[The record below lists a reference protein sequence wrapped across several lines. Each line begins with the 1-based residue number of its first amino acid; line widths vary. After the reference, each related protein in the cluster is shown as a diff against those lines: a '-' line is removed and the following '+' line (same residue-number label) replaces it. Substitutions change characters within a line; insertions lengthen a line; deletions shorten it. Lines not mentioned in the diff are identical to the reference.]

1 MNTNISLSACAQ
13 KARLAL
19 EPKYGP
25 GEARALVRTMFEELN
40 GYTPVDLVVRGDVP
54 VTDWLQRKVD
64 DTVRRLLD
72 NEPIQYIFGTARF
85 HGLKLKVTPDVLI
98 PRPETEEMVDLIADS
113 AGKRTDLHVLDVCT
127 GSGCIALALAR
138 TLPFSHIDAIDLS
151 EKALA
156 VARKNNEML
165 RCSVN
170 FIRDDALKLKPSTE
184 PLYDIIVSNPPYI
197 AESERSSMHNNVLDH
212 EPAMALFVPD
222 DDPLRFYRAIT
233 RYAVGALLP
242 GGELWFEIN
251 PHYAAEMKDMMAAEG
266 LNDVQIIADM
276 QKLQR
281 FATGRK

>member
-1 MNTNISLSACAQ
+1 
-13 KARLAL
+13 
-19 EPKYGP
+19 
-25 GEARALVRTMFEELN
+25 MFEELN
-40 GYTPVDLVVRGDVP
+40 GYTPVNLVVRGDVP
-54 VTDWLQRKVD
+54 ATDWLQRKVD

-85 HGLKLKVTPDVLI
+85 HGLKLMVTPDVLI

-113 AGKRTDLHVLDVCT
+113 AGKRSDLHVLDVCT

-138 TLPFSHIDAIDLS
+138 TLPFSNIDAIDLS

-165 RCSVN
+165 HCSVN
-170 FIRDDALKLKPSTE
+170 FMLEDALQLKPATE
-184 PLYDIIVSNPPYI
+184 PQYDIIVSNPPYI
-197 AESERSSMHNNVLDH
+197 AESERSSMQSNVLDH

>member
-1 MNTNISLSACAQ
+1 MNTNLSLSACAQ

-25 GEARALVRTMFEELN
+25 GEARAFVRTMFEELN

-138 TLPFSHIDAIDLS
+138 TLPFSNIDAIDLS

-156 VARKNNEML
+156 VARENNEML
-165 RCSVN
+165 HCSVN
-170 FIRDDALKLKPSTE
+170 FMLEDALQLKPATE
-184 PLYDIIVSNPPYI
+184 PRYDIIVSNPPYI
-197 AESERSSMHNNVLDH
+197 AESERSSMQSNVLDH

-233 RYAVGALLP
+233 RYAVGALQP

-251 PHYAAEMKDMMAAEG
+251 PHYAAEMKEMMAAEG
-266 LNDVQIIADM
+266 MNDIQIIADM